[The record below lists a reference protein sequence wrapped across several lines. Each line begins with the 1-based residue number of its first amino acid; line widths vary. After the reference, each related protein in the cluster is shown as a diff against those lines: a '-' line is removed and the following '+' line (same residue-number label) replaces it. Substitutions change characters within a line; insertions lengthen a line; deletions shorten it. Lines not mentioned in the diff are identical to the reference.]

1 MDDRAPEKKDRLLAA
16 LERGL
21 VMVHLD
27 ARRPGV
33 LVPPDLRC
41 ESHLRLNLS
50 YRFVIHG
57 PHGRPQPSDLS
68 VGEWGLRSTLSFS
81 GRPFT
86 VAVPWS
92 ALFAIT
98 SKVTHEFWMFPEDM
112 PTELTQIPPPTLR
125 AAAHGRPPL
134 QVRPVALREVE
145 RRAEVDRRR
154 GRRGRAPRPVRT
166 CKLIKS

>member
-1 MDDRAPEKKDRLLAA
+1 MDERASEKKDRLLAA

-33 LVPPDLRC
+33 LVPPELRC
-41 ESHLRLNLS
+41 ESHLRLHLS
-50 YRFVIHG
+50 YKFV
-57 PHGRPQPSDLS
+57 PPDLS
-68 VGEWGLRSTLSFS
+68 VGEWGIRSTLSFS
-81 GRPFT
+81 GKRFT

-125 AAAHGRPPL
+125 AAAHAQPPL
-134 QVRPVALREVE
+134 EVRPVSLREVDGE
-145 RRAEVDRRR
+145 RKSGDGQGGE
-154 GRRGRAPRPVRT
+154 APRARPHLR
-166 CKLIKS
+166 LIKS

>member
-1 MDDRAPEKKDRLLAA
+1 MDERASEKKDRLLAA

-33 LVPPDLRC
+33 LVPPELRC
-41 ESHLRLNLS
+41 ESHLRLHLS
-50 YRFVIHG
+50 YKFV
-57 PHGRPQPSDLS
+57 PPDLS
-68 VGEWGLRSTLSFS
+68 VGDWGIRSTLSFS
-81 GRPFT
+81 GKRFT
-86 VAVPWS
+86 VALPWS

-125 AAAHGRPPL
+125 AATQARPPL
-134 QVRPVALREVE
+134 EGRPVSLREVNGE
-145 RRAEVDRRR
+145 RKSDDAQGTDTPR
-154 GRRGRAPRPVRT
+154 GRSHLR
-166 CKLIKS
+166 LIKS

>member
-1 MDDRAPEKKDRLLAA
+1 MDDRAAEKKDRLLAA
-16 LERGL
+16 LGRGL

-41 ESHLRLNLS
+41 ESHLRLHLS
-50 YRFVIHG
+50 YRFD
-57 PHGRPQPSDLS
+57 PPDLA
-68 VGEWGLRSTLSFS
+68 VGEWGIRSTLSFS
-81 GRPFT
+81 GKRFT

-125 AAAHGRPPL
+125 AAAHTRPPL
-134 QVRPVALREVE
+134 AVRPVSLREVNGNGE
-145 RRAEVDRRR
+145 RKSDEAEDGEQPR
-154 GRRGRAPRPVRT
+154 GRSHLR
-166 CKLIKS
+166 LIKS

>member
-1 MDDRAPEKKDRLLAA
+1 MDDRAAEKKDRLLAA

-33 LVPPDLRC
+33 LVPPELRC
-41 ESHLRLNLS
+41 ESHLRLHLS
-50 YRFVIHG
+50 YKFV
-57 PHGRPQPSDLS
+57 PPDLS
-68 VGEWGLRSTLSFS
+68 VGEWGIRSTLSFS
-81 GRPFT
+81 GQRFT

-98 SKVTHEFWMFPEDM
+98 SKVTHEFWMVPEDM

-125 AAAHGRPPL
+125 AAPRRPLDARLTGLRKVEGERTSSECDGGESGDGPRD
-134 QVRPVALREVE
+134 RPHLR
-145 RRAEVDRRR
+145 
-154 GRRGRAPRPVRT
+154 
-166 CKLIKS
+166 LIKS

>member
-1 MDDRAPEKKDRLLAA
+1 MDDRASEKKDRLLAA
-16 LERGL
+16 LERGM

-33 LVPPDLRC
+33 LVPTELRC
-41 ESHLRLNLS
+41 ESHLRLHLS
-50 YRFVIHG
+50 YRFD
-57 PHGRPQPSDLS
+57 PFDLS

-81 GRPFT
+81 GKQFT

-112 PTELTQIPPPTLR
+112 PTELSQIPPPRLR
-125 AAAHGRPPL
+125 AATTVRPPL
-134 QVRPVALREVE
+134 EVRPGSLREVE
-145 RRAEVDRRR
+145 GERKSGGAAADD
-154 GRRGRAPRPVRT
+154 APRARSHL
-166 CKLIKS
+166 KLIKS

>member
-1 MDDRAPEKKDRLLAA
+1 MDDRASEKKDRLLAA

-33 LVPPDLRC
+33 LVPADLRC
-41 ESHLRLNLS
+41 ESHLRLHLS
-50 YRFVIHG
+50 YKFV
-57 PHGRPQPSDLS
+57 PPDLT
-68 VGEWGLRSTLSFS
+68 VGEWGIRSTLSFS
-81 GRPFT
+81 GRRFT

-112 PTELTQIPPPTLR
+112 PVELTQIPPPTLR
-125 AAAHGRPPL
+125 AAATARPPL
-134 QVRPVALREVE
+134 ETRPVALREVNGE
-145 RRAEVDRRR
+145 RKSDDAGGEDAP
-154 GRRGRAPRPVRT
+154 RGRAHL
-166 CKLIKS
+166 KLIKS

>member
-1 MDDRAPEKKDRLLAA
+1 MDDRASEKKDRLLAA

-27 ARRPGV
+27 ARRPMV

-41 ESHLRLNLS
+41 ESHLRLHLS
-50 YRFVIHG
+50 YKFV
-57 PHGRPQPSDLS
+57 PPDLS
-68 VGEWGLRSTLSFS
+68 VDDWGFRSTLSFS
-81 GRPFT
+81 GKRFT

-125 AAAHGRPPL
+125 AAAHVHPRL
-134 QVRPVALREVE
+134 DARRVSLREVHGNVE
-145 RRAEVDRRR
+145 RKSGETQDGDTPP
-154 GRRGRAPRPVRT
+154 GRSHLR
-166 CKLIKS
+166 LIKS